1 MATRLAKTN
10 HEASEAAR
18 HRLDVSGMI
27 SALVKVGTYTRKFTG
42 RMTQHITGT
51 VWGVTVGRGCGF
63 VEELTALQQTA
74 TEALAAAAEAFASE
88 DGTYMWWLRFQG
100 SLTLGD
106 EVRGQ
111 AHLREHA
118 AGHRRAW

>member
-1 MATRLAKTN
+1 M
-10 HEASEAAR
+10 
-18 HRLDVSGMI
+18 V
-27 SALVKVGTYTRKFTG
+27 
-42 RMTQHITGT
+42 
-51 VWGVTVGRGCGF
+51 VGRGYGF
-63 VEELTALQQTA
+63 AEELTALQQTA